1 MKNRARLTSLD
12 FRLARDQDFIKHQLR
27 IPTDGKGFWIGKKS
41 LNQWKR
47 MARDAL
53 EEQIVKE
60 TREANYDDFN
70 EYWVS
75 QILHKHT
82 GK

>member
-1 MKNRARLTSLD
+1 
-12 FRLARDQDFIKHQLR
+12 
-27 IPTDGKGFWIGKKS
+27 
-41 LNQWKR
+41 

-75 QILHKHT
+75 KNSCIT
-82 GK
+82 VSSFWRITRN

>member
-1 MKNRARLTSLD
+1 
-12 FRLARDQDFIKHQLR
+12 
-27 IPTDGKGFWIGKKS
+27 
-41 LNQWKR
+41 